1 MSSEFKNEMVLVNR
15 LLEKKKINRDLQIQV
30 RKFLE
35 FRFYAEPQLSMEEEK
50 MVMSK
55 LSHHLRDKVILESNL

>member
-1 MSSEFKNEMVLVNR
+1 MSNEFKREMVLVNR

-35 FRFYAEPQLSMEEEK
+35 FRFYAEPQLSMEEESA
-50 MVMSK
+50 VMSK
-55 LSHHLRDKVILESNL
+55 LSHHLREKVILESNF

>member
-1 MSSEFKNEMVLVNR
+1 MSNEFKREMVLVNR

-35 FRFYAEPQLSMEEEK
+35 FRFYAEP
-50 MVMSK
+50 
-55 LSHHLRDKVILESNL
+55 